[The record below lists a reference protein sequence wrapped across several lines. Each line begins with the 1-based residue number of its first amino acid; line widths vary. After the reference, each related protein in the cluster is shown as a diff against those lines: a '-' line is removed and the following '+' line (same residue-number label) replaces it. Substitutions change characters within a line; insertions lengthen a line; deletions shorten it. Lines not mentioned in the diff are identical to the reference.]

1 MKKKG
6 EKGGGSGIRIAD
18 GKRYVCVC
26 ACVHV
31 RLTFMWKETIEFYI
45 LDESSDGL

>member
-1 MKKKG
+1 MKKRG
-6 EKGGGSGIRIAD
+6 KGGPVYALLMES
-18 GKRYVCVC
+18 VMCVC